1 MDREALTAVLA
12 DGIAKR
18 RAELGVHTLIA
29 GIAGAQGTGKTTLA
43 RALQPALAALGLHA
57 VTVSLDDFYLTHA
70 EREQLGREVHPLLAT
85 RGVPGT
91 HDLGLAHATL
101 DALQKVPAG
110 TAVAVPRFD
119 KQHDDR
125 APRSEWPV
133 YAGPIDVVI
142 FEGWCLRAE
151 PEVECRALAVPINA
165 LERDE
170 DPDAAARAYV
180 DAQLAG
186 PYQAL
191 FARLHWF
198 AFLRAPDLAAV
209 LRWRTQ
215 QEDELRAATSG
226 NASRLLDP
234 RGIERLVMSF
244 ERITRRMLA
253 TPPPADVTIELD
265 AEHRVAAVR

>member
-1 MDREALTAVLA
+1 VDREALTAVLA
-12 DGIAKR
+12 DAIVER
-18 RAELGVHTLIA
+18 RAELGAHTLIA

-43 RALQPALAALGLHA
+43 RALVPALAARGLRA
-57 VTVSLDDFYLTHA
+57 VTLSLDDFYLTHA
-70 EREQLGREVHPLLAT
+70 ERAQRGREVHPLLAT

-91 HDLGLAHATL
+91 HDLGIAHQTL
-101 DALQKVPAG
+101 EALQNAPPG

-133 YAGPIDVVI
+133 YTGPIDVVVL
-142 FEGWCLRAE
+142 EGWCLRAE
-151 PEVECRALAVPINA
+151 PEVECRSLAVPINA

-191 FARLHWF
+191 FARLSWF
-198 AFLRAPDLAAV
+198 AFLRAPDMAAV

-215 QEDELRAATSG
+215 QEDELRAATAG
-226 NASRLLDP
+226 NASRLLDQ
-234 RGIERLVMSF
+234 RGIERLVMGF

-253 TPPPADVTIELD
+253 TPPPADVMIELD
-265 AEHRVAAVR
+265 GEHRVAALR